1 MTQFDVH
8 RLGDMLVVD
17 CQSDLLTQL
26 DTRFV
31 VPLIPRDRAPV
42 PASRLNP
49 LFAIGGEDHV
59 MAPQF
64 ASAVPRRDLSAPVT
78 SLADRTVDLIDALD
92 VLIGGV

>member
-1 MTQFDVH
+1 MAQFDVH
-8 RLGDMLVVD
+8 RLGDTLVVD

-59 MAPQF
+59 MPPVRQRR
-64 ASAVPRRDLSAPVT
+64 SPPRPLAPVT
-78 SLADRTVDLIDALD
+78 SLADRAFDLIDALD